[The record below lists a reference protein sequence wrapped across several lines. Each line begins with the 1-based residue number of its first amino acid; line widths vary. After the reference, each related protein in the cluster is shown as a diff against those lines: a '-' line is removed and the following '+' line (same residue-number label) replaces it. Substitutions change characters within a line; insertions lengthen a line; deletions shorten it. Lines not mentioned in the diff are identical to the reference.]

1 MKKRKTIIS
10 SILLCLFIS
19 LFTAFPSTQAFAQTL
34 IEKPDIIGKSAIT
47 MDLTTG
53 EIIYAKDIDTKR
65 YPASI
70 TKLMTALV
78 FAENVTKD
86 ESIPYTESASKQPAY
101 SLNAN
106 YGPIKIGDSLSAT
119 DTMNTLLLFSA
130 NDAAYMIADHVSGS
144 NDEFIKLMNKR
155 AKELGLKNTNFT
167 NPNGLH
173 HTEHYTTA
181 YDLSL
186 MAKAMLENPWVKE
199 AIATKES
206 QIQFLESGKRINIE
220 NRNKLLGKDGNIGGK
235 TGFTDPAGRCLLA
248 FYERGGRTL
257 VGVVLNSEYGAT
269 DTQVFED
276 MNAIMD
282 YSFTTKKS
290 LYKEPG
296 DILTEVEAKYKTF
309 GFFGK
314 EKSIKIPI
322 SINKEIQRYDN
333 GINEKDISLSV
344 TTTDMDAWD
353 IAGNKNLPTIFS
365 EKGSKI
371 ELTSSA
377 KISNFTIIQENL
389 VYYITRIGGILLAIT
404 LFILLAL
411 AIKNRKHRRR
421 SFYGGRNK
429 RKNIFK

>member
-1 MKKRKTIIS
+1 MKKNKTILS
-10 SILLCLFIS
+10 SILLCFFVSI
-19 LFTAFPSTQAFAQTL
+19 FTAFPSTQVLAENLF
-34 IEKPDIIGKSAIT
+34 EKPEIVGKSAIT
-47 MDLTTG
+47 MDLATG

-78 FAENVTKD
+78 FAENATKD
-86 ESIPYTESASKQPAY
+86 AIIPYTKSASTQPEY

-106 YGPIKIGDSLSAT
+106 YGPIKIGDTLSAS
-119 DTMNTLLLFSA
+119 DTMNALLLFSA
-130 NDAAYMIADHVSGS
+130 NDAAYMIADYVSGS

-173 HTEHYTTA
+173 HAEHYTTA

-186 MAKAMLENPWVKE
+186 MAKIMLENPWVKE
-199 AIATKES
+199 AMATKES
-206 QIQFLESGKRINIE
+206 QIKFLKSDKRINIE

-276 MNAIMD
+276 MDAIMD
-282 YSFTTKKS
+282 YSFAAKKAP
-290 LYKEPG
+290 YKNTG

-314 EKSIKIPI
+314 EKTIKIPI

-344 TTTDMDAWD
+344 NTTDMDAWD
-353 IAGNKNLPTIFS
+353 IAGNSELPTIFS

-377 KISNFTIIQENL
+377 EISNFTIIKTNL
-389 VYYITRIGGILLAIT
+389 MYYITRIGGIILAIT
-404 LFILLAL
+404 LLTLAFI
-411 AIKNRKHRRR
+411 AIMKRKHRRK
-421 SFYGGRNK
+421 SFYSSRKK
-429 RKNIFK
+429 RKIFK

>member
-1 MKKRKTIIS
+1 MKNKKTIILS
-10 SILLCLFIS
+10 TMLCLFIS
-19 LFTAFPSTQAFAQTL
+19 MFAAFPSTKVLAESL
-34 IEKPDIIGKSAIT
+34 VEKPAIVGKSAIT
-47 MDLTTG
+47 MDLATG

-78 FAENVTKD
+78 FAENATK
-86 ESIPYTESASKQPAY
+86 EAIIPFTESASKQPAY

-106 YGPIKIGDSLSAT
+106 YGPIKVGDALSGL
-119 DTMNTLLLFSA
+119 DTMNALLLFSA
-130 NDAAYMIADHVSGS
+130 NDSAYMIGDYIAGS
-144 NDEFIKLMNKR
+144 NEEFIKLMNKR

-173 HTEHYTTA
+173 DPEHYTTA

-199 AIATKES
+199 AIATKEAQIEFTDS
-206 QIQFLESGKRINIE
+206 QKRINIE

-248 FYERGGRTL
+248 FYERDGRIL
-257 VGVVLNSEYGAT
+257 VGIVLNSEYGAT

-276 MNAIMD
+276 MDAIMD
-282 YSFTTKKS
+282 YSFAAKKVP
-290 LYKEPG
+290 YKNTG

-314 EKSIKIPI
+314 EKTIKIPI
-322 SINKEIQRYDN
+322 SINQEIQKYDN
-333 GINEKDISLSV
+333 GINKEDV
-344 TTTDMDAWD
+344 TLTVNTTDMDAWD
-353 IAGNKNLPTIFS
+353 IAGNTELATIFS

-371 ELTSSA
+371 DLTASSE
-377 KISNFTIIQENL
+377 ISNFTIIKENL
-389 VYYITRIGGILLAIT
+389 MYYIVRIGGILAIIAGLILAFAG
-404 LFILLAL
+404 LM
-411 AIKNRKHRRR
+411 KRKHRRQ
-421 SFYGGRNK
+421 SFYGR
-429 RKNIFK
+429 RRNIFK